1 MINAISQSDFR
12 RRATVAV
19 LFVAFLFGLIL
30 LRLGTLQ
37 IWQFD
42 SFATKAENN
51 RVALLP
57 IQAPRGL
64 ILDRHGL
71 VLARND
77 AGFSAEI
84 EPFKVEDKEGLITSL
99 RDLLKL
105 SDGDIRRFKRAVAD
119 ARKFDSVPIKTRL
132 TDEEVAKLAARLTQ
146 LPGVKLE
153 RRAIR
158 SLSLIHI

>member
-19 LFVAFLFGLIL
+19 LFVTLLFGLIL

-42 SFATKAENN
+42 NFATKAENN

-77 AGFSAEI
+77 AGF
-84 EPFKVEDKEGLITSL
+84 
-99 RDLLKL
+99 
-105 SDGDIRRFKRAVAD
+105 
-119 ARKFDSVPIKTRL
+119 
-132 TDEEVAKLAARLTQ
+132 
-146 LPGVKLE
+146 
-153 RRAIR
+153 
-158 SLSLIHI
+158 